1 MTWVSLNVVD
11 RAVMFTLF
19 ETELQVDLNL
29 LSFISLKDVTLF
41 GTH

>member
-1 MTWVSLNVVD
+1 MTWVSLNVVNG
-11 RAVMFTLF
+11 AMMFTLL

-29 LSFISLKDVTLF
+29 LSFISLEDVTLL